1 MFVLLLLLQFVF
13 LLFGCWMQSPK
24 RWRVRLVEVF
34 ERYWRRDSAN
44 MSVRCCFYF
53 FWIGVERRVCDVFV
67 WTRAKNDRMTS
78 FLMPRGNP
86 PIDDLMSR
94 VPQEHDSVEE
104 TRRKQGDSQRRRTIH
119 TKCRLQQSAS
129 IECLVLVESVSVV
142 RELMHGEEIQ

>member
-44 MSVRCCFYF
+44 MSVCALLFLF
-53 FWIGVERRVCDVFV
+53 FWIGVECDVFV

-104 TRRKQGDSQRRRTIH
+104 TRRKQGDSQRRRIIH
-119 TKCRLQQSAS
+119 TKCRLQKSAS
-129 IECLVLVESVSVV
+129 IE
-142 RELMHGEEIQ
+142 

>member
-1 MFVLLLLLQFVF
+1 
-13 LLFGCWMQSPK
+13 
-24 RWRVRLVEVF
+24 LVEVF

-78 FLMPRGNP
+78 FLMPRGIP